1 METKLIYKAPREEI
15 DRFTISAVGNFNKNT
30 RRAIELCKEMNFSIV
45 ECTSVEAATACREVG
60 MERTDKIST
69 RSFATIKVPTDI
81 KEGEYV
87 GTSAEKFRQQVYAAL
102 MNGKLGVR
110 LQTLCPGAMS
120 KSAVPGPLFHY
131 IKEINFRIQ
140 ELGRTMMALK
150 KVQPSKAQVLA
161 NADLPKDCAV
171 SEFKDSEGNRYLM
184 IQNTDCES
192 RKPKQYVFPLSK
204 KYRVYRVNPHD
215 GRQQIM
221 KENLETMKLIVMPGE
236 ADLLRFQSAEEE
248 PYFIEYALKK

>member
-1 METKLIYKAPREEI
+1 METKLIFKEPREGI
-15 DRFTISAVGNFNKNT
+15 DRFTVSAVGNFSKNT

-45 ECTSVEAATACREVG
+45 ECASEESKLACREVG
-60 MERTDKIST
+60 MDRTDKLTS
-69 RSFATIKVPTDI
+69 RHFATVKIPTDI
-81 KEGEYV
+81 KDGEYI
-87 GTSAEKFRQQVYAAL
+87 GTSAEKFRLQVYGAL

-120 KSAVPGPLFHY
+120 KTAVPGPLFYY

-161 NADLPKDCAV
+161 GGELPKDCAV
-171 SEFKDSEGNRYLM
+171 SEFKDTEGNRYLM
-184 IQNTDCES
+184 IQNTDIAS
-192 RKPKQYVFPLSK
+192 RKPKQYVFPLSG

-236 ADLLRFQSAEEE
+236 ADLLRFQNAEEE

>member
-1 METKLIYKAPREEI
+1 METKLIFREPRDGM
-15 DRFTISAVGNFNKNT
+15 DRFVVSAVGNFSKNT
-30 RRAIELCKEMNFSIV
+30 RRAIELCKEMNFCVI
-45 ECTSVEAATACREVG
+45 ECASDECKLACREVG
-60 MERTDKIST
+60 MAQTEKITSRVIST
-69 RSFATIKVPTDI
+69 VKVPTDI
-81 KEGEYV
+81 KEGEYT
-87 GTSAEKFRQQVYAAL
+87 GTSAEKFRFQVYSAL

-120 KSAVPGPLFHY
+120 KSAVQGPLFHY

-161 NADLPKDCAV
+161 DGKLPKDCAV

-184 IQNTDCES
+184 IQNTDYES
-192 RKPKQYVFPLSK
+192 RKPKQYVFQLARKS
-204 KYRVYRVNPHD
+204 RVYRVNPHD

-236 ADLLRFQSAEEE
+236 ADLLRFQNAEEE